1 MTKTHEFRQAP
12 MWLQLHNLP
21 LNGMYQ
27 SCRQKIDES
36 IGKVEDIDVGDDN
49 VRRGSSLRI
58 KVKIDLS
65 K

>member
-1 MTKTHEFRQAP
+1 
-12 MWLQLHNLP
+12 
-21 LNGMYQ
+21 MYQ

-36 IGKVEDIDVGDDN
+36 IGNVEDIDVGDDN
-49 VRRGSSLRI
+49 VGRGSSLWI